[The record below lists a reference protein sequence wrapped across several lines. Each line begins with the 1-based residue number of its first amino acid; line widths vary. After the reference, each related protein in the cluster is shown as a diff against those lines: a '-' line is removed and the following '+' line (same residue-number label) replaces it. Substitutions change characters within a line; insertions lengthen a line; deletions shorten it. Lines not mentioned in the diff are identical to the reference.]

1 MAYVILFGVF
11 TLLMFIGTP
20 IAFCLGIASFAT
32 VLYLGLPPVVVF
44 QQLNSGMNVF
54 AMMAIPFFI
63 FAGDLMVR
71 GGIANRLIQF
81 AAGLVGHLRGGLG
94 QVNIV
99 ASTLF
104 GGISGSAVADASAV
118 GGLMIPQM
126 AKRGYD
132 RDYAVNVTV
141 NAAIIA
147 LMVPP
152 SHNMILYS
160 IAAGGNVSVADL
172 FTAGII
178 PGLLLALALMVT
190 AYVVARRRGYPA
202 EPFPGFSKVFYYLL
216 ASFPGIVLIGII
228 FGGVRSGVFTATE
241 SSCIAVLYAF
251 LVAMLVYREL
261 NWAGFVEAVM
271 GAVRTTAMVLLVIGM
286 AASFGWLMAFLQ
298 VQALMIS
305 AISAISE
312 NPIIVLLVINII
324 LLFLGT
330 FMDMAPMVIICTPV
344 LLPVVKAFGIDPVH
358 FGVVMI
364 LNAGI
369 GLNTPPVGT
378 VLFVGCAVGG
388 ISIREAMRTIWP
400 FFGASIAV
408 LMAVTYIPALSL
420 WLPSVFK

>member
-1 MAYVILFGVF
+1 
-11 TLLMFIGTP
+11 
-20 IAFCLGIASFAT
+20 
-32 VLYLGLPPVVVF
+32 
-44 QQLNSGMNVF
+44 
-54 AMMAIPFFI
+54 
-63 FAGDLMVR
+63 
-71 GGIANRLIQF
+71 
-81 AAGLVGHLRGGLG
+81 
-94 QVNIV
+94 
-99 ASTLF
+99 
-104 GGISGSAVADASAV
+104 
-118 GGLMIPQM
+118 
-126 AKRGYD
+126 
-132 RDYAVNVTV
+132 
-141 NAAIIA
+141 
-147 LMVPP
+147 
-152 SHNMILYS
+152 
-160 IAAGGNVSVADL
+160 
-172 FTAGII
+172 
-178 PGLLLALALMVT
+178 
-190 AYVVARRRGYPA
+190 
-202 EPFPGFSKVFYYLL
+202 
-216 ASFPGIVLIGII
+216 
-228 FGGVRSGVFTATE
+228 
-241 SSCIAVLYAF
+241 
-251 LVAMLVYREL
+251 
-261 NWAGFVEAVM
+261 

-305 AISAISE
+305 AIGAISE

-324 LLFLGT
+324 LLILGT

>member
-1 MAYVILFGVF
+1 
-11 TLLMFIGTP
+11 
-20 IAFCLGIASFAT
+20 
-32 VLYLGLPPVVVF
+32 
-44 QQLNSGMNVF
+44 
-54 AMMAIPFFI
+54 
-63 FAGDLMVR
+63 
-71 GGIANRLIQF
+71 
-81 AAGLVGHLRGGLG
+81 
-94 QVNIV
+94 
-99 ASTLF
+99 
-104 GGISGSAVADASAV
+104 
-118 GGLMIPQM
+118 
-126 AKRGYD
+126 
-132 RDYAVNVTV
+132 
-141 NAAIIA
+141 
-147 LMVPP
+147 
-152 SHNMILYS
+152 
-160 IAAGGNVSVADL
+160 
-172 FTAGII
+172 
-178 PGLLLALALMVT
+178 
-190 AYVVARRRGYPA
+190 
-202 EPFPGFSKVFYYLL
+202 
-216 ASFPGIVLIGII
+216 
-228 FGGVRSGVFTATE
+228 
-241 SSCIAVLYAF
+241 
-251 LVAMLVYREL
+251 
-261 NWAGFVEAVM
+261 M

-312 NPIIVLLVINII
+312 NPTIVLLVINII